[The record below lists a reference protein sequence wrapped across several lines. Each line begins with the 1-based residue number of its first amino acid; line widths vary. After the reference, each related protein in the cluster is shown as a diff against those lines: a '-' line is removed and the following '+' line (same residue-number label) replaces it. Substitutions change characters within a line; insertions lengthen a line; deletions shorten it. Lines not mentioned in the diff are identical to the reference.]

1 MTPLTFCLTH
11 ERTTECFNFL
21 TEDYGYC
28 LFPMSMSR
36 KLGYQVDPS
45 LEEIDYGW
53 FPKPQDGWT
62 YYKTFPHDG
71 VELSDFYARVP
82 VDMEIRTD
90 RWIGD
95 PFTWKVKLFAD
106 SRGESVEKR
115 KCSFFVK
122 SQRVHLGSRNETEQ

>member
-1 MTPLTFCLTH
+1 
-11 ERTTECFNFL
+11 
-21 TEDYGYC
+21 
-28 LFPMSMSR
+28 MSMSR
-36 KLGYQVDPS
+36 KLGYQVDPT

-53 FPKPQDGWT
+53 LPEPQDGWT

-71 VELSDFYARVP
+71 VEVSDCYARVP

-106 SRGESVEKR
+106 SPVESVEKR

-122 SQRVHLGSRNETEQ
+122 SQRVHLGNRNETEQ